1 MRDLYD
7 TTRKLAGKFQQ
18 TSSQVKDKEGNI
30 LTREDEQLKRWAQ
43 YFNDLLNRPP
53 PPELPII
60 PEASAE
66 LNVNCGKPSKLEIV
80 RSIKMLKSGKAAGPD
95 NIPPESLK
103 ADPDLSADILY
114 GLLGKIWEEEEMP
127 QDWNESYIV
136 KLPKKGDRRECKNY
150 RGISLMSTAGKV
162 LNRIILLRLQGAVD
176 ATLRDQQAGF
186 RKDHS
191 CIDQIA
197 TLRIIIEQSIEWNT
211 SLYVNFI
218 DFEKAFDSLDRS
230 VLWCLMR
237 HYGIPG
243 KFIRIIKNS
252 YDKMTCRVLHASG
265 LSDSFAVNTGVKQG
279 CLMAPF
285 LFLLAMDWIMKETT
299 REQRNGIQWNLLEQ
313 LEDLEFADDI
323 ALVSSNNQQMQ
334 DKTARLTANSIKLGL
349 HPNVSKTKVMK
360 VNCTNNRPVKVRDTI
375 LEEVTS
381 FVYLGSVVS
390 IDGGSDEDIKV
401 RINKARVAF
410 NMLRKVWSSHVISR
424 RTKFRIFN
432 TNVKAVLLYGSETWR
447 TTNQTS
453 QKLQTFV
460 NKCLRR
466 ILKISWTDR
475 VTNEMLWEL
484 AGEEP
489 IITQISKRKWR
500 WIGHIL
506 RKPAN
511 NITRQA
517 LRWNPQGKRKRGRP
531 RNSWRRGID
540 LTGIRVMLIKNLN
553 KSMSGPLAHSAECGA
568 DNAKVLLKANK
579 SVQGWVE
586 EDESSLAYFFRLEK
600 RRSADSL
607 ISALR
612 DPDGSIVSSPSALC
626 ASLRSFYSC
635 IFTASPTDPLV
646 QSSLLRNL
654 TATLPRDQASHCEGS
669 LTPSGVLKALKG
681 MARGK
686 APGLDGLPME
696 FYLKFWDVIGP
707 DLVTVL
713 NSCFFSGCLSL
724 SQRRGVIT
732 LAFKKGNRL
741 DPRNWKPISLLNVDY
756 KLASR
761 TIAGC
766 LLDVIHLGVK
776 RDQTCGVPGR
786 YIGENVAL
794 LRDVVTYA
802 ESSATP
808 IAVLSLDQEKA
819 FDRVDWGFMRSTL
832 LAMGFGPSFIS
843 WVDLF
848 YNRVQSTVNV
858 NGYLTFFFN
867 LSRGVRKG
875 CPLSP
880 LLYVLVSEVLACNIR
895 AYPRICGLNLPGCP
909 PVSPISQYADDTSLI
924 LTSDDAIRAALEIY
938 TLFEKASGSKLNIAK
953 SKGLWLG
960 GWRGRSDPPVPFDW
974 SASSLKILDIFIGPG
989 KLDEENWRPRINA
1002 MAAQTKSKKKV
1013 YNPIPPTGLEA
1024 RNLQLRSIHRQL

>member
-1 MRDLYD
+1 MGSISKRKHLKEEYNRSRTRREKAEAHKRYEAANSEVKRKIKQDKREYYDTLATKAEEAAAHGNMKDLYD

-66 LNVNCGKPSKLEIV
+66 LNVNCGKPSKIEIV

-150 RGISLMSTAGKV
+150 RGISLMSAAGKV

-265 LSDSFAVNTGVKQG
+265 LSDSFTVNTGVKQG

-360 VNCTNNRPVKVRDTI
+360 VNCTNNRPVKVRDII

-447 TTNQTS
+447 TTKQTS

-511 NITRQA
+511 NITQQA

-531 RNSWRRGID
+531 RNSWRRG
-540 LTGIRVMLIKNLN
+540 
-553 KSMSGPLAHSAECGA
+553 
-568 DNAKVLLKANK
+568 
-579 SVQGWVE
+579 VE
-586 EDESSLAYFFRLEK
+586 
-600 RRSADSL
+600 
-607 ISALR
+607 
-612 DPDGSIVSSPSALC
+612 
-626 ASLRSFYSC
+626 
-635 IFTASPTDPLV
+635 
-646 QSSLLRNL
+646 
-654 TATLPRDQASHCEGS
+654 
-669 LTPSGVLKALKG
+669 
-681 MARGK
+681 
-686 APGLDGLPME
+686 
-696 FYLKFWDVIGP
+696 
-707 DLVTVL
+707 
-713 NSCFFSGCLSL
+713 
-724 SQRRGVIT
+724 SQM
-732 LAFKKGNRL
+732 
-741 DPRNWKPISLLNVDY
+741 RNWGHTWVTLGRFAQD
-756 KLASR
+756 R
-761 TIAGC
+761 TRWRTE
-766 LLDVIHLGVK
+766 V
-776 RDQTCGVPGR
+776 
-786 YIGENVAL
+786 
-794 LRDVVTYA
+794 
-802 ESSATP
+802 
-808 IAVLSLDQEKA
+808 
-819 FDRVDWGFMRSTL
+819 
-832 LAMGFGPSFIS
+832 
-843 WVDLF
+843 
-848 YNRVQSTVNV
+848 V
-858 NGYLTFFFN
+858 NGLCSN
-867 LSRGVRKG
+867 
-875 CPLSP
+875 
-880 LLYVLVSEVLACNIR
+880 
-895 AYPRICGLNLPGCP
+895 
-909 PVSPISQYADDTSLI
+909 
-924 LTSDDAIRAALEIY
+924 
-938 TLFEKASGSKLNIAK
+938 
-953 SKGLWLG
+953 
-960 GWRGRSDPPVPFDW
+960 RS
-974 SASSLKILDIFIGPG
+974 
-989 KLDEENWRPRINA
+989 
-1002 MAAQTKSKKKV
+1002 
-1013 YNPIPPTGLEA
+1013 
-1024 RNLQLRSIHRQL
+1024 

>member
-1 MRDLYD
+1 
-7 TTRKLAGKFQQ
+7 
-18 TSSQVKDKEGNI
+18 
-30 LTREDEQLKRWAQ
+30 
-43 YFNDLLNRPP
+43 
-53 PPELPII
+53 
-60 PEASAE
+60 
-66 LNVNCGKPSKLEIV
+66 
-80 RSIKMLKSGKAAGPD
+80 
-95 NIPPESLK
+95 
-103 ADPDLSADILY
+103 
-114 GLLGKIWEEEEMP
+114 
-127 QDWNESYIV
+127 
-136 KLPKKGDRRECKNY
+136 
-150 RGISLMSTAGKV
+150 MSTAGKV

-531 RNSWRRGID
+531 RNSWRRD
-540 LTGIRVMLIKNLN
+540 LQRQSLSSMNQMISTMTSAMETFTQARTSRKRKRGEISESDSSDQEDLSDAGMAGNSSADISSQVNDLLQSTESSKNCSKANEDEVLGELSKLYESEGMSKSRNLEQGQIEYQILRPEDAKACRTSLLKSMIPIVKISDKLLELKSNSKSASESDVSEFLQLSPDSLAHLGHSINEVNIKRRELIKPDLN
-553 KSMSGPLAHSAECGA
+553 DQFKQLCCSHTPVT
-568 DNAKVLLKANK
+568 KLLFGDDLPT
-579 SVQGWVE
+579 SVKEIFETNIVGV
-586 EDESSLAYFFRLEK
+586 K
-600 RRSADSL
+600 
-607 ISALR
+607 
-612 DPDGSIVSSPSALC
+612 VSSKPPTHYTKQQK
-626 ASLRSFYSC
+626 RSNFSHRTHHQSQKPFLWKYQEPGKRSNL
-635 IFTASPTDPLV
+635 DP
-646 QSSLLRNL
+646 
-654 TATLPRDQASHCEGS
+654 
-669 LTPSGVLKALKG
+669 KKK
-681 MARGK
+681 GK
-686 APGLDGLPME
+686 ADQQQLLPNFKTTYNLGMLSSIKGVKIE
-696 FYLKFWDVIGP
+696 F
-707 DLVTVL
+707 
-713 NSCFFSGCLSL
+713 
-724 SQRRGVIT
+724 
-732 LAFKKGNRL
+732 
-741 DPRNWKPISLLNVDY
+741 VDY
-756 KLASR
+756 PKQTMISR
-761 TIAGC
+761 EYNFDATEV
-766 LLDVIHLGVK
+766 VI
-776 RDQTCGVPGR
+776 
-786 YIGENVAL
+786 I
-794 LRDVVTYA
+794 
-802 ESSATP
+802 
-808 IAVLSLDQEKA
+808 
-819 FDRVDWGFMRSTL
+819 
-832 LAMGFGPSFIS
+832 
-843 WVDLF
+843 
-848 YNRVQSTVNV
+848 
-858 NGYLTFFFN
+858 
-867 LSRGVRKG
+867 
-875 CPLSP
+875 
-880 LLYVLVSEVLACNIR
+880 
-895 AYPRICGLNLPGCP
+895 
-909 PVSPISQYADDTSLI
+909 
-924 LTSDDAIRAALEIY
+924 
-938 TLFEKASGSKLNIAK
+938 
-953 SKGLWLG
+953 
-960 GWRGRSDPPVPFDW
+960 
-974 SASSLKILDIFIGPG
+974 
-989 KLDEENWRPRINA
+989 
-1002 MAAQTKSKKKV
+1002 
-1013 YNPIPPTGLEA
+1013 
-1024 RNLQLRSIHRQL
+1024 